1 MKKLICILLLTIIA
15 FGAYII
21 ITDKSIDIL
30 PYESEIYTDEEI
42 EDAIT
47 EAKRYFR
54 REFEGCKLLTITYL
68 GDDSIENHREFA
80 ERRGADDVLVL
91 VSSFYVSPNGG
102 DGSLSQNDI
111 YTGFKWIMVR
121 DNDGKW
127 QHADHGYG

>member
-1 MKKLICILLLTIIA
+1 MKKLICILLLVVLA
-15 FGAYII
+15 FGAYMF

-42 EDAIT
+42 KEAIA

-54 REFEGCKLLTITYL
+54 HEFEGCTLLTITYL
-68 GDDSIENHREFA
+68 GDDSVESHQEFA
-80 ERRGADDVLVL
+80 DRKGADDVLVL

-111 YTGFKWIMVR
+111 YTGWKWIMVR
-121 DNDGKW
+121 GSDGKW
-127 QHADHGYG
+127 QHADHGYA